1 MAIRKLSK
9 HSPLQPEAASAL
21 VSRVSISLA
30 PKLLDEL
37 DQMVVNRGFASR
49 SHAVSEMV
57 SSGLAEHQR
66 KLGEEV
72 MVGNITLHY
81 DRTVPG
87 LQRQLADLQFQYIDE
102 VISSLH
108 VQLSHQQVM
117 EVILV
122 QGQARRLQRIADELS
137 TRRGVIAGRLQL
149 LAAIMP
155 PIQRPGDVTHAPA
168 PAPAPAAAPAPAPAP
183 APAAA
188 PSSPVEPPAAPT
200 RRASRPRR

>member
-1 MAIRKLSK
+1 MATSK
-9 HSPLQPEAASAL
+9 PSSAL
-21 VSRVSISLA
+21 VSRISVSLP

-37 DQMVVNRGFASR
+37 DQMVVSRGFGSR
-49 SHAVSEMV
+49 SHALSEMV

-66 KLGEEV
+66 QLGEEV

-122 QGQARRLQRIADELS
+122 QGQAKRLQGIADEMA
-137 TRRGVIAGRLQL
+137 TRRGVIVGRLQL

-155 PIQRPGDVTHAPA
+155 PIQLPA
-168 PAPAPAAAPAPAPAP
+168 NL
-183 APAAA
+183 
-188 PSSPVEPPAAPT
+188 PPAAPSPPPAAPAK
-200 RRASRPRR
+200 RASRPRR

>member
-1 MAIRKLSK
+1 MATSK
-9 HSPLQPEAASAL
+9 PSNER
-21 VSRVSISLA
+21 VSRISVSL
-30 PKLLDEL
+30 PPNLLDEL
-37 DQMVVNRGFASR
+37 DQMVASRGYGSR

-57 SSGLAEHQR
+57 SAELAEHKR
-66 KLGEEV
+66 KVGKEV

-87 LQRQLADLQFQYIDE
+87 LQRRLADLQFQYIDE

-122 QGQARRLQRIADELS
+122 QGKASRLQKIANEMS
-137 TRRGVIAGRLQL
+137 TRRGVISGRLQL

-155 PIQRPGDVTHAPA
+155 PIQFPA
-168 PAPAPAAAPAPAPAP
+168 
-183 APAAA
+183 
-188 PSSPVEPPAAPT
+188 
-200 RRASRPRR
+200 R

>member
-1 MAIRKLSK
+1 MATSK
-9 HSPLQPEAASAL
+9 PSTAL
-21 VSRVSISLA
+21 VSRISVSLA

-37 DQMVVNRGFASR
+37 DQMVVSRGFASR
-49 SHAVSEMV
+49 SHALSEMV
-57 SSGLAEHQR
+57 STGLAEHQR
-66 KLGEEV
+66 QLGEEV

-87 LQRQLADLQFQYIDE
+87 LQRQLADLQFHYIDE

-122 QGQARRLQRIADELS
+122 QGQAQRLQHIADEMA
-137 TRRGVIAGRLQL
+137 TRRGVIVGRLQL

-155 PIQRPGDVTHAPA
+155 PTQLPVAAEQAAPRRA
-168 PAPAPAAAPAPAPAP
+168 PDRAAAP
-183 APAAA
+183 
-188 PSSPVEPPAAPT
+188 T
-200 RRASRPRR
+200 QLASRPKR

>member
-1 MAIRKLSK
+1 MANSLMAKNKPVSG
-9 HSPLQPEAASAL
+9 L
-21 VSRVSISLA
+21 VSRISISLA
-30 PKLLDEL
+30 PNLLDEL
-37 DQMVVNRGFASR
+37 DQMVISRGFGSR

-57 SSGLAEHQR
+57 STGLAEHQR
-66 KLGEEV
+66 KLGEDV

-122 QGQARRLQRIADELS
+122 QGPVQTVQLIANEIL
-137 TRRGVIAGRLQL
+137 VHL
-149 LAAIMP
+149 
-155 PIQRPGDVTHAPA
+155 
-168 PAPAPAAAPAPAPAP
+168 
-183 APAAA
+183 
-188 PSSPVEPPAAPT
+188 
-200 RRASRPRR
+200 

>member
-1 MAIRKLSK
+1 MATRKPNPK
-9 HSPLQPEAASAL
+9 PAGGL
-21 VSRVSISLA
+21 VSRISISLA
-30 PKLLDEL
+30 PNLLDEL
-37 DQMVVNRGFASR
+37 DQMVVSRGFGSR

-57 SSGLAEHQR
+57 STGLAEHQR

-122 QGQARRLQRIADELS
+122 QGQASRLQGIADELA

-155 PIQRPGDVTHAPA
+155 PIQLPTETSP
-168 PAPAPAAAPAPAPAP
+168 PPAPAAASTTPA
-183 APAAA
+183 
-188 PSSPVEPPAAPT
+188 T
-200 RRASRPRR
+200 RPKR

>member
-1 MAIRKLSK
+1 MATSKPLS
-9 HSPLQPEAASAL
+9 AR
-21 VSRVSISLA
+21 VSRISISLS

-37 DQMVVNRGFASR
+37 DLMVVNRGFASR

-66 KLGEEV
+66 ELGAEV

-87 LQRQLADLQFQYIDE
+87 LQRQLADLQFQYINE
-102 VISSLH
+102 VIGSLH

-122 QGQARRLQRIADELS
+122 QGQASRLQRIADELT

-155 PIQRPGDVTHAPA
+155 PIQLPTDAAPTPA
-168 PAPAPAAAPAPAPAP
+168 PAPTQPPNSPRTQPAASATP
-183 APAAA
+183 
-188 PSSPVEPPAAPT
+188 
-200 RRASRPRR
+200 ASRRKR

>member
-1 MAIRKLSK
+1 MATNKPS
-9 HSPLQPEAASAL
+9 SAL
-21 VSRVSISLA
+21 VSRISVSLSSN
-30 PKLLDEL
+30 LLDEL
-37 DQMVVNRGFASR
+37 DQMVVSRGFGSR

-66 KLGEEV
+66 QLGEEV

-81 DRTVPG
+81 NRTVPG

-122 QGQARRLQRIADELS
+122 QGQAKRVQRIADEMS
-137 TRRGVIAGRLQL
+137 TCRGVIAGRLQL

-155 PIQRPGDVTHAPA
+155 PIQMPSLKVAKPTRPLAR
-168 PAPAPAAAPAPAPAP
+168 AAARAKPA
-183 APAAA
+183 
-188 PSSPVEPPAAPT
+188 SF
-200 RRASRPRR
+200 PRR